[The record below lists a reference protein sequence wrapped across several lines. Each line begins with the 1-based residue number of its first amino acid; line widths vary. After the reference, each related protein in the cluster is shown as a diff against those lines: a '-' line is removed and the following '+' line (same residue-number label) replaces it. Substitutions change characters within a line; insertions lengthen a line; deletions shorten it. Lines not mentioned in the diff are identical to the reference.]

1 ELKEYKMLRQLLRK
15 ISPLI
20 LIDPNNAD
28 FTADN
33 CQTFH
38 DILRFSHEKAVQ
50 ELINLNMSSRRFKEI
65 KTKNLKL
72 SIPLNLSV
80 IDLGNGLSDDSST
93 DEIDSINQ
101 IRSIPMHA
109 ILEGLTSPGV
119 WSTEPVQFGFG
130 DLMSSMTRYSYSEK
144 PGKYTGQNLAVVS
157 EKYTNLNLRLG
168 YHFNVIDTY
177 ISENINDNY
186 IYFRFVGGVTETERR
201 HLRAIL
207 LKDILE
213 KMNFV
218 VTVTGDLVIARLK
231 KWDADQTLIILKNIG
246 KLIGFSRQLD
256 TQMQNQE
263 SIEKYLNEF
272 FSRN

>member
-1 ELKEYKMLRQLLRK
+1 
-15 ISPLI
+15 
-20 LIDPNNAD
+20 
-28 FTADN
+28 
-33 CQTFH
+33 
-38 DILRFSHEKAVQ
+38 
-50 ELINLNMSSRRFKEI
+50 MSSRRFKEI

-93 DEIDSINQ
+93 DEIDSINL

-144 PGKYTGQNLAVVS
+144 PGKYTGQNLAVIS

-231 KWDADQTLIILKNIG
+231 KWDANQTLVILKNIG

-263 SIEKYLNEF
+263 SVEKYLNEF
-272 FSRN
+272 FK

>member
-1 ELKEYKMLRQLLRK
+1 
-15 ISPLI
+15 
-20 LIDPNNAD
+20 
-28 FTADN
+28 
-33 CQTFH
+33 
-38 DILRFSHEKAVQ
+38 
-50 ELINLNMSSRRFKEI
+50 
-65 KTKNLKL
+65 
-72 SIPLNLSV
+72 
-80 IDLGNGLSDDSST
+80 LGNGLADDSSSK
-93 DEIDSINQ
+93 EIDSINQ

-109 ILEGLTSPGV
+109 ILEGLTAPGV

-130 DLMSSMTRYSYSEK
+130 DLMSSMTRYSEK
-144 PGKYTGQNLAVVS
+144 AGKYTGQNLAVIS

-177 ISENINDNY
+177 VSGNVNDNY

-218 VTVTGDLVIARLK
+218 VTVTGDLVIGRLK
-231 KWDADQTLIILKNIG
+231 KWDADQTIIILKKIG

-263 SIEKYLNEF
+263 SVEKYLNEF
-272 FSRN
+272 FSQN